1 MGDSMGEFI
10 DFADITN
17 QIYRC
22 AMNRIYEF
30 NLMIV
35 GVTGIGKS
43 TLVKSLFQNMM
54 NPGEQGSGA
63 RLNEYSEL
71 LEENGVQLRLRCIET
86 SNFDRHEPSVY
97 VKYIEDQFESY
108 FREQRRKSSWEIKDS
123 LVHCCLYMIP
133 PYGKLQL
140 HKDDIACMKAIH
152 EKVNLVPII
161 AKADSLNS
169 LQLAKFKE
177 NILLALEMNKIDHF
191 KFTIDEKMD
200 EEQAKIVMVEAE
212 RFPFAIVTANEST
225 TEGSKTR
232 WFRNT
237 IWGRHDILDRTKCD
251 FDSLAKLLVRHCML
265 ELMDSTHVKH
275 YGKFKSGILDTARI
289 QHGKN
294 LEIMGLESFEV
305 ERVLYYLNS
314 KKTKGS
320 NDRKEALEREL
331 QELRNKV
338 QSLKLS
344 LKVA

>member
-22 AMNRIYEF
+22 AMNRVYEF

-43 TLVKSLFQNMM
+43 SLVKSLFQNMI
-54 NPGEQGSGA
+54 NPDEPSSGA
-63 RLNEYSEL
+63 RLNEYSDL
-71 LEENGVQLRLRCIET
+71 LEENGVKLRLRCIET
-86 SNFDRHEPSVY
+86 TNFDRHEPDVY
-97 VKYIEDQFESY
+97 SKYIEDQFQSY

-140 HKDDIACMKAIH
+140 HKDDIACMKALH
-152 EKVNLVPII
+152 DKVNLVPII
-161 AKADSLNS
+161 AKADSLDP

-177 NILLALEMNKIDHF
+177 NISTALELNKINYF
-191 KFTIDEKMD
+191 KFNIDEKMD

-212 RFPFAIVTANEST
+212 RFPFAVVTANET
-225 TEGSKTR
+225 VTEGCKTR

-237 IWGRHDILDRTKCD
+237 IWGRHDILDRAKCD

-275 YGKFKSGILDTARI
+275 YGKFKTEILEAARV
-289 QHGKN
+289 QGGKN
-294 LEIMGLESFEV
+294 LESIGLEPYEV
-305 ERVLYYLNS
+305 ARVLYYSMKNVS
-314 KKTKGS
+314 HFPS
-320 NDRKEALEREL
+320 SDRC
-331 QELRNKV
+331 
-338 QSLKLS
+338 SLKT
-344 LKVA
+344 